1 MKMRVGFIFI
11 QMFCHV
17 FMLRKMFGEMLPRF
31 ANRFFQVAKSHQ
43 QGDYIYPVISMA
55 VSGSP
60 KRW

>member
-31 ANRFFQVAKSHQ
+31 ANRFFSGGKEPPARGIYLPS
-43 QGDYIYPVISMA
+43 YINGCFWFP
-55 VSGSP
+55 
-60 KRW
+60 